1 MAPFHPGFKAADPPT
16 RGPGDRDIPI
26 VKGGR
31 AKVRRIQV
39 RLHRRFPARRAL
51 VNEASKPIAY
61 FDSTFEEALVLTREA
76 RDYIADQK
84 PAEMA
89 KLAPITRLAA
99 SCESMRMTARITQV
113 VAWLLVQ
120 RAVHAGEISRADA
133 RKPRYRLGGQKVC
146 RASGP
151 RVEESLPDHLLW
163 LLERS
168 DHLYQRVARLDAM
181 LDRTDTD
188 RSIRI

>member
-1 MAPFHPGFKAADPPT
+1 M
-16 RGPGDRDIPI
+16 
-26 VKGGR
+26 
-31 AKVRRIQV
+31 
-39 RLHRRFPARRAL
+39 
-51 VNEASKPIAY
+51 NEPSKPIAY
-61 FDSTFEEALVLTREA
+61 FDSTFEEAVVLTREA
-76 RDYIADQK
+76 RDYIADHEQ
-84 PAEMA
+84 AELA
-89 KLAPITRLAA
+89 RLAPITRLAA

-146 RASGP
+146 QASGP
-151 RVEESLPDHLLW
+151 SVEESLPEHLLW

-168 DHLYQRVARLDAM
+168 DQLYRRVARLDAL
-181 LDRTDTD
+181 LDRADAE